1 MGESAFVSPRTN
13 GQTAPKPR
21 SLRLRFDVPL
31 IVAVAG
37 LLVIGLLFVYSAS
50 WNFAIRSGQ
59 DASYVLLR
67 QFRWVIVGLIA
78 GGIITML
85 DYRLITKVA
94 LPVMMVTMFSLLV
107 VLFIN
112 DGNGVSR
119 TLFNGSVQPSELA
132 KVSLIL
138 YLAVWLDSK
147 KDTITTVSL
156 GLLPLIVILG
166 VTAGFVL
173 LQPDISAGGTIV
185 ILGIMMFF
193 LGGGDIRQLTLI
205 FVAVMIVGILI
216 VTISHTGQERIT
228 AYFNGL
234 NDPQTASY
242 HVQRSI
248 EAIVRGGFFGVGI
261 GNSTVK
267 FTGLPF
273 AWTDSI
279 FAVIAEET
287 GLVGSAI
294 VVMLYILLLWRGLAI
309 ARRANDYLG
318 KVLAAGLTLWIVL
331 EALINIG
338 VMVNLVPF
346 AGNALPLMSSGGS
359 NMVMTLVAIG
369 MLMSISRVSMQEP
382 VEGERTTFNAV
393 VDLRRRDGRRSV
405 SSPRR
410 PAIPRQ

>member
-1 MGESAFVSPRTN
+1 MGESTFVNSRST
-13 GQTAPKPR
+13 GHTAPKPR

-31 IVAVAG
+31 VIAVAG

-50 WNFAIRSGQ
+50 WNFAIRNGQ

-67 QFRWVIVGLIA
+67 QARWVVVGLIA
-78 GGIITML
+78 AIGISMIDYHRITRIAMW
-85 DYRLITKVA
+85 I
-94 LPVMMVTMFSLLV
+94 MMVTMVSLLV
-107 VLFIN
+107 VLFVN

-147 KDTITTVSL
+147 KEIISSVSF

-205 FVAVMIVGILI
+205 FVAVMIVGVLI

-228 AYFNGL
+228 AYFDGL
-234 NDPQTASY
+234 NDPKTASY

-287 GLVGSAI
+287 GLLGSAV

-309 ARRANDYLG
+309 ARRASDYLG
-318 KVLAAGLTLWIVL
+318 KILAAGLTLWIVL

-359 NMVMTLVAIG
+359 NLVMTLVAIG
-369 MLMSISRVSMQEP
+369 ILMSISRVSMQEP
-382 VEGERTTFNAV
+382 AEGERTTFNAV
-393 VDLRRRDGRRSV
+393 VDLRGRNGRRSV

-410 PAIPRQ
+410 SANPNQ